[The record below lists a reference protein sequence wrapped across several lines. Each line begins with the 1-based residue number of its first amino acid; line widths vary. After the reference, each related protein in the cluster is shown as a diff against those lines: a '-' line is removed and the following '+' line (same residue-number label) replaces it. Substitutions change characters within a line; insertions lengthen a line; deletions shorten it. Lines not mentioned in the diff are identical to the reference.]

1 MFIDIIQAIFILLLV
16 LIKEIRNII
25 SNSLDYSNKEFD
37 GDDRKEDGNFK
48 GGLDN
53 LKEGEEDQ
61 EGKGDQENEGNKEG
75 KGDQENE
82 GNKEGEEDQE
92 KEGDQ
97 EGSDGN
103 DQEDDDQEDD
113 DTREGRI
120 NKGKG
125 RATLEQEEQ

>member
-53 LKEGEEDQ
+53 LKERE
-61 EGKGDQENEGNKEG
+61 GDQDNEGNK
-75 KGDQENE
+75 
-82 GNKEGEEDQE
+82 
-92 KEGDQ
+92 
-97 EGSDGN
+97 
-103 DQEDDDQEDD
+103 
-113 DTREGRI
+113 
-120 NKGKG
+120 
-125 RATLEQEEQ
+125 

>member
-82 GNKEGEEDQE
+82 GNKEG
-92 KEGDQ
+92 
-97 EGSDGN
+97 SDGN